1 VSDAGEMA
9 AVILA
14 AGAGSRFGGGK
25 VRAALDGRPLVAHV
39 LGAVR
44 DAGIRRVVV
53 VLGRDAG
60 AVLGAVRA
68 IEPSALDGVLVTI
81 NPAPERGLATSLR
94 LGFGPG
100 AAPPVPAGVLFLLAD
115 QPRVRAS
122 VVRELCAA
130 RVPAGTIAVA
140 PSYSGDAAPNPVLL
154 LPGGWPLVAGAAG
167 DRGLG
172 PLLTADP
179 ARVVRVAVS
188 GTNPDVD
195 TPGDLA
201 ALAGPGASHAA
212 PAASHAAPGASHAA
226 PAAGPPALGPT
237 GPSNRTP
244 HSTEE
249 AQ

>member
-1 VSDAGEMA
+1 MA

-14 AGAGSRFGGGK
+14 AGAGTRFGGGK
-25 VRAALDGRPLVAHV
+25 VRAALDGRPLLAHV
-39 LGAVR
+39 LGAAR

-53 VLGRDAG
+53 VLGRDAA

-68 IEPSALDGVLVTI
+68 VEPSTLDGVLVTI
-81 NPAPERGLATSLR
+81 NPAPQRGLATSLR

-140 PSYSGDAAPNPVLL
+140 PRYSGDAAPNPVLL
-154 LPGGWPLVAGAAG
+154 LPAGWPLVAGVAG

-172 PLLTADP
+172 PLLAADP

-188 GTNPDVD
+188 GMNPDVD

-201 ALAGPGASHAA
+201 ALAGPGASHAT
-212 PAASHAAPGASHAA
+212 PAASHAAPAASHAA
-226 PAAGPPALGPT
+226 PAAGPPALGAS
-237 GPSNRTP
+237 GPSNKTP
-244 HSTEE
+244 HSSEE

>member
-1 VSDAGEMA
+1 MA

>member
-1 VSDAGEMA
+1 MSDAGEMA

-100 AAPPVPAGVLFLLAD
+100 AAPPVSAGVLFLLAD

-212 PAASHAAPGASHAA
+212 PAASHAAP
-226 PAAGPPALGPT
+226 AAGPPALGPT

>member
-1 VSDAGEMA
+1 MSDAGEMS

-14 AGAGSRFGGGK
+14 AGAGTRFGGGK
-25 VRAALDGRPLVAHV
+25 VKAALDGRPLLAHV
-39 LGAVR
+39 LGAVH

-53 VLGRDAG
+53 VLGRDAR
-60 AVLGAVRA
+60 AVLGAVREV
-68 IEPSALDGVLVTI
+68 EPSALEGVLVSI

-100 AAPPVPAGVLFLLAD
+100 AGPPVPAGVLFLLAD
-115 QPRVRAS
+115 QPRVRAA

-140 PSYSGDAAPNPVLL
+140 PRYSGDAAPNPVLL
-154 LPGGWPLVAGAAG
+154 LPAGWPLVAGVVG

-172 PLLTADP
+172 PLLAADP

-195 TPGDLA
+195 TPRDLA
-201 ALAGPGASHAA
+201 ALARPGKSHAA
-212 PAASHAAPGASHAA
+212 PAGS
-226 PAAGPPALGPT
+226 PALDVS
-237 GPSNRTP
+237 GPSNDAP
-244 HSTEE
+244 YSSEE
-249 AQ
+249 VR